1 MPWRCPACETPIR
14 HSETEERPRLGVLYR
29 CHLCRI
35 ELVLDV
41 RTDRLTASRPDADGD
56 DSSPEH

>member
-1 MPWRCPACETPIR
+1 MPIR
-14 HSETEERPRLGVLYR
+14 HSESEDRPRAGSRYR

-41 RTDRLTASRPDADGD
+41 KTNRLAAVPAHDDERDSDRQR
-56 DSSPEH
+56 